1 MANKIGKIGSISVPV
16 LNLVSYDD
24 TELRGL
30 INELQ
35 EEMQDCLINVT
46 YDSASKEI
54 IFTKK
59 DGSLIKI
66 KLEFDTAELEEEIT
80 ELTKKVNSC
89 IKTVSYDANT
99 GILTFTKTDGKTE
112 TVDLPL
118 ELLINSGTYDNT
130 NKQIVLTLANLDTI
144 TIPIGDI
151 LTEIYTKDEITQLL
165 LGKQDTLTQGEGIN
179 ISEDGIISSTSGTNI
194 LIQEISG
201 NVTAP
206 DYSKGNAVIGTLEI
220 PDGYTFLGIV
230 PKSVSSEKVTMYNFA
245 LIGSDIYA
253 YVEHNYTSKTY
264 TLTCTL
270 LFIKK

>member
-24 TELRGL
+24 TELREL

-66 KLEFDTAELEEEIT
+66 KLAFDTTEVEKDIT
-80 ELTKKVNSC
+80 ELTNKVNAC
-89 IKTVSYDANT
+89 IKTVSYNANT

-130 NKQIVLTLANLDTI
+130 NKQIILTLANLDTI
-144 TIPIGDI
+144 KIPIGDI

-165 LGKQDTLTQGEGIN
+165 SGKQNTLIERKQYKN
-179 ISEDGIISSTSGTNI
+179 RK
-194 LIQEISG
+194 QC
-201 NVTAP
+201 
-206 DYSKGNAVIGTLEI
+206 Y
-220 PDGYTFLGIV
+220 
-230 PKSVSSEKVTMYNFA
+230 
-245 LIGSDIYA
+245 
-253 YVEHNYTSKTY
+253 
-264 TLTCTL
+264 
-270 LFIKK
+270 